1 MTYDQI
7 DKMDK
12 YDLVYAFKRMV
23 AIAEEADAEIKAS
36 VAEFDGRD
44 EEFNPY
50 GHIGMLEAK
59 LMILKGRLD
68 SVVEVVTGR
77 TTFREKS

>member
-12 YDLVYAFKRMV
+12 YDLVYAFKRMIE
-23 AIAEEADAEIKAS
+23 IAEEADADIKAQ
-36 VAEFDGRD
+36 VAVFDDRD

-50 GHIGMLEAK
+50 GHIGMLEAR

-68 SVVEVVTGR
+68 TVIEVVTNR
-77 TTFREKS
+77 

>member
-12 YDLVYAFKRMV
+12 YDLVYAFKRMIE
-23 AIAEEADAEIKAS
+23 IAEEMQVDIQAS
-36 VAEFDGRD
+36 VDEFDERD
-44 EEFNPY
+44 EDFNPY
-50 GHIGMLEAK
+50 GHIGMLEAR
-59 LMILKGRLD
+59 LMITKGRLD

-77 TTFREKS
+77 

>member
-12 YDLVYAFKRMV
+12 YDLVYAFKRMIE
-23 AIAEEADAEIKAS
+23 IAEEMQVDIQAS
-36 VAEFDGRD
+36 VDEFDERD
-44 EEFNPY
+44 EDFNPY
-50 GHIGMLEAK
+50 GHIGMLEAR
-59 LMILKGRLD
+59 LMIIKGRLD

-77 TTFREKS
+77 